1 MMQAGRPALLL
12 GTQFHEKTPRGT
24 IQTILRGVSPPVGA
38 QGPYMPGYA
47 GTLTDGQVAEIVAY
61 LQARYG
67 TVRWDDLDKEVA
79 KARKEG
85 QP

>member
-1 MMQAGRPALLL
+1 MMQAGRPALSL
-12 GTQFHEKTPRGT
+12 GTQFHELTPLST
-24 IQTILRGVSPPVGA
+24 IQTIIRGVRPPVGA
-38 QGPYMPGYA
+38 QGPYMPPFGQ
-47 GTLTDGQVAEIVAY
+47 TLTDRQVADIVAY

-67 TVRWDDLDKEVA
+67 TVQWDDLDKQVA